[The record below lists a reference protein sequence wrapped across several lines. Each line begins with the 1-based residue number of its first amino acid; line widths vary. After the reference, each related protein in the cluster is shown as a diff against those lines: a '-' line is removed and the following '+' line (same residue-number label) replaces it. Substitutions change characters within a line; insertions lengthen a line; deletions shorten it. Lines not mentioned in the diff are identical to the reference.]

1 MTAGDAATLQIAF
14 LAHYDTTYMILDRFG
29 GSRDHLRSPKPKFS
43 ILHRIFLWKSIEIS
57 YRVLVELL
65 VFVFKPQ
72 FLCSSSGEVG
82 VGGLIISPEI
92 MFIHPISLF

>member
-1 MTAGDAATLQIAF
+1 MNHNEIIKNEIRF
-14 LAHYDTTYMILDRFG
+14 YMDF
-29 GSRDHLRSPKPKFS
+29 PME
-43 ILHRIFLWKSIEIS
+43 SIEIS
-57 YRVLVELL
+57 YSILVELL
-65 VFVFKPQ
+65 VFAFKPQ